1 MAASA
6 WQLYNSGKRY
16 IGNGT
21 ITLGAGSFKMA
32 LLNSASNTS
41 TFTLSTF
48 ASLTG
53 QISATGGYVSGGKE
67 LVPAT
72 GQWTVGA
79 SAKQMKFTY
88 STVGLTFTAS
98 GSALTNVKYAVL
110 TFGASAAVASARKL
124 LVLLPAF
131 LKSIYGGK
139 PQYVDSS
146 SCCNWCIHIDLRGLS
161 GCWLWHN
168 ALRYR

>member
-6 WQLYNSGKRY
+6 WQLYNYAKRY

-21 ITLGAGSFKMA
+21 IELGVGNFKMA
-32 LLNSASNTS
+32 LFTSASNAS

-48 ASLTG
+48 ASLTSE
-53 QISATGGYVSGGKE
+53 ISATGGYVTGGKA

-98 GSALTNVKYAVL
+98 GSSLNDIKYAVIYQSGGKL
-110 TFGASAAVASARKL
+110 LCFCQLSSSQFTVASPNTL
-124 LVLLPAF
+124 TVLPAATGVF
-131 LKSIYGGK
+131 TLT
-139 PQYVDSS
+139 
-146 SCCNWCIHIDLRGLS
+146 
-161 GCWLWHN
+161 
-168 ALRYR
+168 

>member
-6 WQLYNSGKRY
+6 WQLYNYAKRY

-21 ITLGAGSFKMA
+21 IELGVGNFKMA
-32 LLNSASNTS
+32 LFTSASNAS

-48 ASLTG
+48 ASLTSE
-53 QISATGGYVSGGKE
+53 ISATGGYVSGGKA

-98 GSALTNVKYAVL
+98 GSALTNIKYAVIYQSGGKL
-110 TFGASAAVASARKL
+110 LCFCQLSSSQFTVASPNTL
-124 LVLLPAF
+124 TVLPAATGVF
-131 LKSIYGGK
+131 TLT
-139 PQYVDSS
+139 
-146 SCCNWCIHIDLRGLS
+146 
-161 GCWLWHN
+161 
-168 ALRYR
+168 

>member
-6 WQLYNSGKRY
+6 WQLYNDGKRY

-21 ITLGAGSFKMA
+21 IQLGVNNFKMA
-32 LLNSASNTS
+32 LFTSASNVS

-48 ASLTG
+48 ASLTSE
-53 QISATGGYVSGGKE
+53 ISATGGYVSGGKA

-98 GSALTNVKYAVL
+98 GASLTNVKYAVIYN
-110 TFGASAAVASARKL
+110 SAGKL
-124 LVLLPAF
+124 LCFCQLSSSQFTVTSPNTLTVLPAATGVF
-131 LKSIYGGK
+131 TLT
-139 PQYVDSS
+139 
-146 SCCNWCIHIDLRGLS
+146 
-161 GCWLWHN
+161 
-168 ALRYR
+168 

>member
-1 MAASA
+1 MAATA

-32 LLNSASNTS
+32 LFNSASNTS

-53 QISATGGYVSGGKE
+53 QISATGGYTSGGKE

-98 GSALTNVKYAVL
+98 SSSLNNIKYAVL

-124 LVLLPAF
+124 LCFCQLSSSQFSVSSPNTLTVLPAATGVF
-131 LKSIYGGK
+131 TLT
-139 PQYVDSS
+139 
-146 SCCNWCIHIDLRGLS
+146 
-161 GCWLWHN
+161 
-168 ALRYR
+168 

>member
-1 MAASA
+1 
-6 WQLYNSGKRY
+6 
-16 IGNGT
+16 
-21 ITLGAGSFKMA
+21 MA

-110 TFGASAAVASARKL
+110 TLVRRRLWLRLVNSCASA
-124 LVLLPAF
+124 
-131 LKSIYGGK
+131 
-139 PQYVDSS
+139 SS
-146 SCCNWCIHIDLRGLS
+146 LQVNSR
-161 GCWLWHN
+161 
-168 ALRYR
+168 

>member
-1 MAASA
+1 MAATA
-6 WQLYNSGKRY
+6 WQLYNTAKRY

-21 ITLGAGSFKMA
+21 IELGAGNFKMA
-32 LLNSASNTS
+32 LFRTSSNAS

-48 ASLTG
+48 ASLTA
-53 QISATGGYVSGGKE
+53 QISATGGYVSGGKA

-72 GQWTVGA
+72 GQWTTGA

-98 GSALTNVKYAVL
+98 GASLTNIRYAVI

-124 LVLLPAF
+124 VCFCQLSSAQFTVSSPNTLTVLPAATGVF
-131 LKSIYGGK
+131 TLT
-139 PQYVDSS
+139 
-146 SCCNWCIHIDLRGLS
+146 
-161 GCWLWHN
+161 
-168 ALRYR
+168 